1 MSILKLQIGGRIL
14 LIVVAAV
21 VGMSAVAA
29 LSLNRLHKVLLQDRQ
44 DKAQQLVE
52 TAYSILS
59 SFDAQVQAGILNID
73 DAKKKALATLAP
85 LRFGGDNYFFITDYQ
100 LIMLMHPT
108 VSLVGRDMTNDKDFD
123 NKPIFIQM
131 IHLIQ
136 EKGAGFVSY
145 LWPKPG
151 YDQAVAKISYVKGFK
166 PWGWM
171 VSTGI
176 YLDDVD
182 SIFQK
187 QIRILGGTI
196 LALMLLVVG
205 LSLLVSRGIV
215 RPIHKMTEAM
225 ARLAQGDL
233 DVVIPPHHGAD
244 EISAMSRA
252 MAVFKANATEV
263 RRMTQEQERVKT
275 EAIEAQRQERYRLAD
290 VFESNALSVMDLVRA
305 NSKRIVSTAGKMGK
319 RVGTSSDQ
327 SMDAAAISQRTV
339 DSIQALTN
347 DTRQLS
353 ESFASVCRRVSESSA
368 ISHQAV
374 NQAETT
380 NRQVDGLSE
389 SAERIGQVVSL
400 ISDIAN
406 QTNLLALNATI
417 EAARAGEA
425 GKGFAVVATEVKNL
439 AGQTARATEEISNQV
454 AAIQEATKNAAEA
467 ITEISRIIASMSDI
481 ASDVAGSV
489 ARQDDATAD
498 ILRRVQEIARDAEVF
513 TSRFSM
519 VARTSASSYASA
531 IKVIWTANDLSKP
544 TDALINELDTLMRAL
559 RV

>member
-29 LSLNRLHKVLLQDRQ
+29 LSLNRLHKILLQDRQ

-59 SFDAQVQAGILNID
+59 SFDAQVQAGILSVD
-73 DAKKKALATLAP
+73 DAKKKALSTLAP
-85 LRFGGDNYFFITDYQ
+85 LRFGDDNYFFITDNH

-108 VSLVGRDMTNDKDFD
+108 VSLVGRDMTNDKDSS
-123 NKPIFIQM
+123 NKPIFMEM
-131 IHLIQ
+131 IHLVKD
-136 EKGAGFVSY
+136 KGAGFVSY

-196 LALMLLVVG
+196 LALIFLVVG

-215 RPIHKMTEAM
+215 QPIRKMTGAM

-233 DVVIPPHHGAD
+233 DVVIPLHHGSD
-244 EISAMSRA
+244 EISAMGRA
-252 MAVFKANATEV
+252 MAVFKANATEM
-263 RRMTQEQERVKT
+263 RRMAQEQEQVKS
-275 EAIEAQRQERYRLAD
+275 EAIEAQRQERHRLAD

-305 NSKRIVSTAGKMGK
+305 NSQRIVSTAGKMGK

-339 DSIQALTN
+339 NSIQALTN

-380 NRQVDGLSE
+380 NRQVEGLSE

-454 AAIQEATKNAAEA
+454 TAIQEATRNAAEA
-467 ITEISRIIASMSDI
+467 ITEISRIITSMSDI
-481 ASDVAGSV
+481 AADVAGSV

-498 ILRRVQEIARDAEVF
+498 ILRRVQDIARDAEVF

-519 VARTSASSYASA
+519 VARTSAASYASA

-544 TDALINELDTLMRAL
+544 TDALINELDTLMQAL